1 MLYHDD
7 QAERSAAAG
16 RPRLFVGAAS
26 TATLASVAFPGAMGT
41 KPSTV
46 IPTTK
51 WHALNPAP
59 RPEEAVSP

>member
-1 MLYHDD
+1 MTYFDD

-16 RPRLFVGAAS
+16 RSRLVAGSVPVSATAA
-26 TATLASVAFPGAMGT
+26 VAIWARGWTM
-41 KPSTV
+41 PSTV

-51 WHALNPAP
+51 RHAINPAR